1 MRVKLGNL
9 ARKIWQEGW
18 YAPIYG
24 LVRSDLWV
32 GRSARPKTPQL
43 AVLIGSKLEEERADF
58 GVGALDLEAGAFGK
72 LGDPVR
78 FFALSFEH
86 RVVSFHKWAGSFH
99 FRDRTLDLW
108 VGSFDLWAGSF
119 HK

>member
-1 MRVKLGNL
+1 MTR
-9 ARKIWQEGW
+9 
-18 YAPIYG
+18 G

-32 GRSARPKTPQL
+32 GRLAKPKTAELVAQ
-43 AVLIGSKLEEERADF
+43 IRSKVEVDRAKF
-58 GVGALDLEAGAFGK
+58 EVGAFGK